1 MPTKTCSKCNVER
14 PLESFGTVK
23 QGQRSYPRRVCKP
36 CMNAA
41 QRATLPLPFDDGPV
55 DIDLSDLD
63 PVAPDCRPTA
73 PEPGVPRGM
82 PGHDPIPD
90 LFFPIPD
97 LFFRNHYAPPVPQET
112 GLERILFI
120 PDVHR
125 PYHDKAAWALMLRAA
140 KVFQPDKIVILG
152 DFADFYSVSSFDKH
166 PKRVSDLK
174 TEAED
179 ANVGLDELD
188 ALGARYKV
196 FIKGNHEDRLER
208 YLCKSAP
215 ALFGCVSVDDLFHL
229 AERGW
234 HVVDYKRSTRLGKL
248 RLTHD
253 TGTAGMNAH
262 RQSVDA
268 FQGPC
273 VIGHTHRMEMSF
285 KGCAD
290 GSPTVGAMFGWL
302 GDFDSIDYMQAVKAR
317 RDWVHGFGIG
327 FQESTTG
334 IVHLQPVP
342 IIKGTCVVAGVLVR

>member
-1 MPTKTCSKCNVER
+1 VPDSSDFEI
-14 PLESFGTVK
+14 S
-23 QGQRSYPRRVCKP
+23 
-36 CMNAA
+36 
-41 QRATLPLPFDDGPV
+41 
-55 DIDLSDLD
+55 ID
-63 PVAPDCRPTA
+63 APDARPTA
-73 PEPGVPRGM
+73 PEPGVPRHWPAM
-82 PGHDPIPD
+82 CLDTSPD
-90 LFFPIPD
+90 TET
-97 LFFRNHYAPPVPQET
+97 YAPLPDAAPT
-112 GLERILFI
+112 LARILFI

-140 KVFQPDKIVILG
+140 REFKPDKIVILG

-188 ALGARYKV
+188 ALGAGYKV

-215 ALFGCVSVDDLFHL
+215 ALFGCVSVNDLFHL

-234 HVVDYKRSTRLGKL
+234 NAVEYKRSTRLGKL

-253 TGTAGMNAH
+253 TGTAGINAH

-268 FQGPC
+268 FQAP
-273 VIGHTHRMEMSF
+273 VIIGHTHRMEMSF
-285 KGCAD
+285 RGNSD

-302 GDFDSIDYMQAVKAR
+302 GDFDAIDYMQAVKAR

-327 FQESTTG
+327 FQEPSG
-334 IVHLQPVP
+334 VVHLQPVP
-342 IIKGTCVVAGVLVR
+342 IINGRCVVAGKLIV